1 MVGVLVLVEWC
12 GWGLAVMSWW
22 WWTGGGARLVVVD
35 WLRLIVSGLVLEV
48 D

>member
-1 MVGVLVLVEWC
+1 MDWC
-12 GWGLAVMSWW
+12 GWGLAVVSWW

-35 WLRLIVSGLVLEV
+35 WLRLTVGGLVLEV